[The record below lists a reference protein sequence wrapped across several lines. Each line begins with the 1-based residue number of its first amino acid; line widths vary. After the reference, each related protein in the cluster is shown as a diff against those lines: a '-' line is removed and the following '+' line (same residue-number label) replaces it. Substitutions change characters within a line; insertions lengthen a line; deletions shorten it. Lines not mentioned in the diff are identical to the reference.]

1 MRTSLLARSAV
12 VHYDGAAIGAFLTVN
27 PASDPNQSNPA
38 GAAILRKIG
47 FLPLLA
53 VFYSYCASGPFGYEE
68 IYSLSGPGIAILFLA
83 LAAAELNGIL
93 PVQGGFYRW
102 VRAAF
107 GDFWGFQAGWWNWA
121 GTFLLNSLYGV
132 LIVDYLAN
140 YVPALAGFWKWP
152 VASLFLCGLAYLNVR
167 GIQAAGW
174 VATAMQALI
183 LVPVVWMCGAALFHW
198 RFNPMLPLAPPG
210 KPFGAVFGAG
220 LALAMWNYAGFE
232 QLSTIAGE
240 MEGGQKTFLRAL
252 AWNSVLV
259 TLTYLVPGTLALAA
273 LGNWSAWKTGYMVEA
288 ARQVGGPVLGALM
301 LAASIIGTASLS
313 NSTIL
318 CTTRLPAAMAED
330 GYLPRWLAKID
341 PRYGTPARAIAIS
354 AVVYCALAR
363 ASLVQLVD
371 IYIWTRIA
379 TTLLTLLAAFR
390 LRRKMPDAARS
401 FRIPGG
407 TPGLAYIVIFP
418 ALLCAV
424 KVYYSG
430 EFVFRWAPWLM
441 LSGPV
446 MYVLL
451 RFGFGLRADRD

>member
-1 MRTSLLARSAV
+1 VTSESAESV
-12 VHYDGAAIGAFLTVN
+12 C
-27 PASDPNQSNPA
+27 ASSSANTF
-38 GAAILRKIG
+38 RKIG

-53 VFYSYCASGPFGYEE
+53 VFYGYCAAGPFGYEE
-68 IYSLSGPGIAILFLA
+68 IYSLSGPGMAILFLA
-83 LAAAELNGIL
+83 FVPLFWSVPVSLGAAELNGIL

-140 YVPALAGFWKWP
+140 YIPALAGFWKWP
-152 VASLFLCGLAYLNVR
+152 CACLFLCGLAYLNVR

-174 VATAMQALI
+174 VATAMQIVI
-183 LVPVVWMCGAALFHW
+183 LVPVAWMCGLSLLHW
-198 RFNPMLPLAPPG
+198 RFNPMVPLAPPG
-210 KPFGAVFGAG
+210 KPLGVVFGAG

-232 QLSTIAGE
+232 QLSTTGE
-240 MEGGQKTFLRAL
+240 EIEGGQKTFLRAL
-252 AWNSVLV
+252 WWNSGLV
-259 TLTYLVPGTLALAA
+259 TLTYLIPGTLALAA
-273 LGNWSAWKTGYMVEA
+273 LGNWSAWKTGYIVEA
-288 ARQVGGPVLGALM
+288 ARQIGGPVLGALM
-301 LAASIIGTASLS
+301 LIASILGTAALS

-318 CTTRLPAAMAED
+318 FTTRMPQAMAED

-341 PRYGTPARAIAIS
+341 PRYGTPARAIVFS
-354 AVVYCALAR
+354 AVIYCALAR
-363 ASLVQLVD
+363 ASLVELVD

-379 TTLLTLLAAFR
+379 TTLLTLLAAWQ
-390 LRRKMPDAARS
+390 LRRKLPEAPRS
-401 FRIPGG
+401 FKIPGG
-407 TPGLAYIVIFP
+407 ALGLAYIVIFP

-430 EFVFRWAPWLM
+430 AFVFRWAPWLM

-446 MYVLL
+446 MYVVL
-451 RFGFGLRADRD
+451 RFAFGLRPAEKTVPG